1 MGKSIEELIVEIV
14 ETIESSGGSVVNV
27 VRVEKDEETK
37 NYQDLL
43 NFKFKVSETGCSVSC
58 KLNQQI
64 AKCVEEASGLT
75 EKEISEI
82 FKPVEEALDY
92 CARDFSEQYQKGV
105 IHNYSGIRGFKN
117 EN

>member
-1 MGKSIEELIVEIV
+1 MDKSIEELIVEIV
-14 ETIESSGGSVVNV
+14 ETIESSGGCVNV

-82 FKPVEEALDY
+82 FKPVEKALDY

-105 IHNYSGIRGFKN
+105 ILNRNHGGFKN